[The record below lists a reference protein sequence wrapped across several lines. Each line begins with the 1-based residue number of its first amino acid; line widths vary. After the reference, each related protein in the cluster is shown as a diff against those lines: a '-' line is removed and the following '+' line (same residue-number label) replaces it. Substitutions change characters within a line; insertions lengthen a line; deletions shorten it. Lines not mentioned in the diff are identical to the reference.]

1 MVFLQISLVLFQICL
16 DNKVLDKIDN
26 FLQMDIRI
34 KFLTYNRIY
43 SMDCHFYN
51 VITSQFIK
59 TKFLLHLHQ
68 PYNKV

>member
-1 MVFLQISLVLFQICL
+1 MVFLQISLVLFEICL

-43 SMDCHFYN
+43 SMDYHFYN
-51 VITSQFIK
+51 VITSQSIK